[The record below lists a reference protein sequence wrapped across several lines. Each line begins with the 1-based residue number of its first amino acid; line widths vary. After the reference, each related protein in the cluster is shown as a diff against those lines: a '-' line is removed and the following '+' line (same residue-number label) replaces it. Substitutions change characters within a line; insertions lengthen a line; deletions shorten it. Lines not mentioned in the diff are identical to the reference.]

1 MVIFMKKSIVLF
13 CFILLALLAAPT
25 AAATWYVDDDGGDGV
40 YTTIQEA
47 IDAASS
53 GDTISI
59 RPGTYSRFY
68 VPKPYLTIQA
78 IENDGSVIIDGSTG
92 ELRIPSSTT
101 QDATG
106 TILDGLTFFNGK
118 PSFRIGVYGPA
129 NNSIVR
135 NCIHK
140 GVAGFISPKGDNIT
154 IENNT
159 FMDTTGSLNCVVML
173 RDSTNCNIINNTF
186 TNATPKYAVIYF
198 YKTTATNNTI
208 AGNTFNDINGD
219 TFYFRD
225 AGDGNQI
232 YLNNNV
238 SGVTL
243 YTGNTPPITYWN
255 STAPI
260 TYTYKGTEYT
270 GYPGNFWS
278 NYTGEDA
285 NADGIIDTPYVLPDG
300 FGTDYA
306 PLTGAWE
313 DGAIEAPVQEHK
325 IWYVDDDGGVDFTDI
340 NTAMNGDIIGPGD
353 TIVVLSGTYP
363 RFEIRKPNLL
373 FQAFENDGP
382 VIIRGSDAVRIP
394 SANTDDATGTI
405 IDGFTFEC
413 ESISPPFYL
422 GSFGPAPDS
431 IIRNCTINGMIYEE
445 GIPIESSNVTF
456 TDNVITNATGEY
468 SALFLKG
475 ADDCLVSNN
484 TITGSTG
491 AAVTCSGTGNVI
503 TNNMFGNNSYGVE
516 FYESGGDNIIYLNN
530 FIGNSFSDVLCTDT
544 TSVQIW
550 NATAPV
556 TYTYRGTEYTGYP
569 GNFWSNYTGEDADDD
584 GIIDTPYV
592 LPDGLGTDYEPLA
605 GAWEDGVIEAPVQE
619 HKTWYVDDD
628 GGEGVY
634 TTISEALDAATEG
647 DTIFV
652 RAGTYP
658 AFYSITVPHLT
669 IKGEG
674 ADSVT
679 VDSTGNSINI
689 GEQGTGTTFEELK
702 ILKANQVAIYGSDC
716 IIKDCIFDGPIG
728 SPAILINAPHCTF
741 ANNSVQNLFSSTTN
755 TGVDVYSASAKI
767 VNNTFVNIPVTTSAL
782 YIRKESTNATVEN
795 NLFENCTVCRP
806 LTLREVTGCI
816 VANNTFK
823 DSNSEAIRIW
833 KTTATNNVITGNSFG
848 GAAICF
854 RDTGD
859 GNRIYLNNNISGAI
873 LYTGSI
879 APTTTYWNA
888 TAPITYTYKGTEY
901 TGYPGNFW
909 SNCTGED
916 ADGDGIIDTPYVLPD
931 GLGTDYAPLAG
942 AWEDGVIEA
951 PVQEHKIWYVD
962 DDGGEGFYTTIQG
975 ALDAAAEGDTISILP
990 GTYST
995 FAVRKPYLTILS
1007 RDGPDS
1013 AIVDCQDQQGARIPS
1028 GSNENA
1034 TGTVLD
1040 GLTFINGQPSIY
1052 LGIYGPAPDC
1062 IIKNCIIKEMSNY
1075 CDICGDNITYENNTV
1090 MNNKQAFISILRLQ
1104 KSKNCKIINN
1114 TFTNITITKGAIYL
1128 RYTSTTN
1135 NTIAGNTF
1143 NDINGDTFYFRDAG
1157 DGNQIFLNTN
1167 VSGVALYTGTVA
1179 PTTTY
1184 WNSTAPITYV
1194 YNGVEHTGYP
1204 GNFWSNYTGEDADG
1218 DGIIDTPYV
1227 LPDGFGTDYAPLTG
1241 AWEDGA
1247 IEAPEP
1253 KTWYVDADGSAD
1265 FTTIQ
1270 AAVDAASSGET
1281 IVVKDGAY
1289 PENVLVDKPLVIR
1302 TENGPD
1308 NVTVTAAAPEKPVF
1322 DVDADGATIEGFAV
1336 RGPTNEHV
1344 AGIEIVGFD
1353 NCIVRKNDCAGCYNG
1368 VHLGGTAANNT
1379 VEQNSCHD
1387 NTKRGIS
1394 LRDTV
1399 HDNLVYNNTCENN
1412 AEDEICVKDQPANNT
1427 IWANTFNGTVELL
1440 TANTYHSPGEVTYT
1454 YKGAEYTGYVGN
1466 RYSLYT
1472 GADANGDGIG
1482 DTPMSFG
1489 TYADDYP
1496 MMGAWQNGVIAGS
1509 PSSSSPI
1516 ARIALSPNT
1525 AALAIGETQQ
1535 FNATAYDAADAPL
1548 NGTAFVWASSN
1559 TSVGTVNATGY
1570 FEALAAGTTNVT
1582 ATADDVTGT
1591 ATVTVAAA
1599 APAIE
1604 WAPYVTGTTTT
1615 TAVIHW
1621 RTDLPSNG
1629 SVEYADDTYYAAH
1642 GGYENTIDDNAA
1654 TELHHVD
1661 LTGLAPDTRYHY
1673 RVVADGTATDDRTF
1687 RTFPESGGFTFIIY
1701 GDTQESQNFTQLER
1715 HSLVAERVAA
1725 EDPLFVLHLGDTVNM
1740 VNDQAEWDD
1749 FFEAGDPVFANTSIY
1764 TTLGDHEDNSST
1776 YYDVFRLPEWY
1787 SFDCA
1792 GAHFAVLDSNDWT
1805 GDRMD
1810 NETTWLEA
1818 DLADDA
1824 EWKFVAFHHPPYS
1837 ADERNPGGNT
1847 YLREEWGPVIADE
1860 KVSAV
1865 FSGHV
1870 HAYERYLENSVQY
1883 VVTGTGG
1890 GPLYPLSTDRPDG
1903 YQNSL
1908 QHTLGYTKVT
1918 VHENGTATMEFIE
1931 VAQVS
1936 DDNTEVLSV
1945 HPSGTV
1951 FDPVTLTAPF
1961 DLPDLTVTAFQ
1972 APADPTV
1979 GENCTVLATIEN
1991 IGDAVSPAATAVF
2004 SVGGVEIERPAIAA
2018 LAPGSTTVLAV
2029 SWTPDTAG
2037 TAILTLTI
2045 DPDTLIEETDRTNNA
2060 RTISVT
2066 VQDNTGPVTPAENGT
2081 LTLNPGWN
2089 FISTPKRLSAGNDTA
2104 AIFLDVDMAGR
2115 PLYAYDAATGEW
2127 LQANQSTSISP
2138 LYGYWLYSNIT
2149 TGISFNY
2156 DENPLNAPPVI
2167 DLVPGWNAIGFSDTE
2182 PIPAKYTLSS
2192 LGDAWTT
2199 LIGYDS
2205 SNEKYEVSIING
2217 AEDAHTDLREMQPMQ
2232 GYWIFLTEEAPLC
2245 AISA

>member
-1 MVIFMKKSIVLF
+1 MVIFMKKSIGIF
-13 CFILLALLAAPT
+13 CLILLALLAAPT
-25 AAATWYVDDDGGDGV
+25 AATTLYVDDDGGEGF
-40 YTTIQEA
+40 YTTIQGA
-47 IDAASS
+47 LDAAAE

-59 RPGTYSRFY
+59 LPGTYSTFAVR
-68 VPKPYLTIQA
+68 KPHLTILSRDGADSA
-78 IENDGSVIIDGSTG
+78 IVDCQDQQGA
-92 ELRIPSSTT
+92 RIPSGSNEN
-101 QDATG
+101 ATG
-106 TILDGLTFFNGK
+106 TVLDGLTFINGQ
-118 PSFRIGVYGPA
+118 PSIYLGIYGPA
-129 NNSIVR
+129 PDCIIK
-135 NCIHK
+135 NCIIK
-140 GVAGFISPKGDNIT
+140 EMSNYCDICGDNIT
-154 IENNT
+154 YENNT
-159 FMDTTGSLNCVVML
+159 VMNNKQAFISILRLQKSKNCK
-173 RDSTNCNIINNTF
+173 IINNTF
-186 TNATPKYAVIYF
+186 TNITITKGAIYLR
-198 YKTTATNNTI
+198 YTSTTNNTI

-260 TYTYKGTEYT
+260 TYVYNGVEHTGYLGNSWSGYT
-270 GYPGNFWS
+270 GA
-278 NYTGEDA
+278 D
-285 NADGIIDTPYVLPDG
+285 ADGDGVGDTLYDVPAGL
-300 FGTDYA
+300 GTDYA
-306 PLTGAWE
+306 PLIA
-313 DGAIEAPVQEHK
+313 AA
-325 IWYVDDDGGVDFTDI
+325 
-340 NTAMNGDIIGPGD
+340 
-353 TIVVLSGTYP
+353 
-363 RFEIRKPNLL
+363 
-373 FQAFENDGP
+373 
-382 VIIRGSDAVRIP
+382 
-394 SANTDDATGTI
+394 SAYTCTPAT
-405 IDGFTFEC
+405 
-413 ESISPPFYL
+413 
-422 GSFGPAPDS
+422 
-431 IIRNCTINGMIYEE
+431 
-445 GIPIESSNVTF
+445 
-456 TDNVITNATGEY
+456 
-468 SALFLKG
+468 
-475 ADDCLVSNN
+475 
-484 TITGSTG
+484 
-491 AAVTCSGTGNVI
+491 
-503 TNNMFGNNSYGVE
+503 
-516 FYESGGDNIIYLNN
+516 
-530 FIGNSFSDVLCTDT
+530 
-544 TSVQIW
+544 
-550 NATAPV
+550 
-556 TYTYRGTEYTGYP
+556 
-569 GNFWSNYTGEDADDD
+569 
-584 GIIDTPYV
+584 
-592 LPDGLGTDYEPLA
+592 EP
-605 GAWEDGVIEAPVQE
+605 
-619 HKTWYVDDD
+619 KTLYVDDD

-888 TAPITYTYKGTEY
+888 TAPVTYTYK
-901 TGYPGNFW
+901 
-909 SNCTGED
+909 
-916 ADGDGIIDTPYVLPD
+916 
-931 GLGTDYAPLAG
+931 
-942 AWEDGVIEA
+942 
-951 PVQEHKIWYVD
+951 
-962 DDGGEGFYTTIQG
+962 
-975 ALDAAAEGDTISILP
+975 
-990 GTYST
+990 
-995 FAVRKPYLTILS
+995 
-1007 RDGPDS
+1007 
-1013 AIVDCQDQQGARIPS
+1013 
-1028 GSNENA
+1028 
-1034 TGTVLD
+1034 
-1040 GLTFINGQPSIY
+1040 
-1052 LGIYGPAPDC
+1052 
-1062 IIKNCIIKEMSNY
+1062 
-1075 CDICGDNITYENNTV
+1075 
-1090 MNNKQAFISILRLQ
+1090 
-1104 KSKNCKIINN
+1104 
-1114 TFTNITITKGAIYL
+1114 
-1128 RYTSTTN
+1128 
-1135 NTIAGNTF
+1135 
-1143 NDINGDTFYFRDAG
+1143 
-1157 DGNQIFLNTN
+1157 
-1167 VSGVALYTGTVA
+1167 
-1179 PTTTY
+1179 
-1184 WNSTAPITYV
+1184 
-1194 YNGVEHTGYP
+1194 GVEHTGYP

-1227 LPDGFGTDYAPLTG
+1227 LPDGFGTDYAPLAG
-1241 AWEDGA
+1241 AWEDGV

-1270 AAVDAASSGET
+1270 AAVDAAGDGET
-1281 IVVKDGAY
+1281 IVVRDGAY
-1289 PENVLVDKPLVIR
+1289 TENVLVDKPLVIR

-1322 DVDADGATIEGFAV
+1322 DVDADGTTIEGFAV

-1344 AGIEIVGFD
+1344 AGIEVIDSD
-1353 NCIVRKNDCAGCYNG
+1353 NCIVTGNDCAGCYNG

-1379 VEQNSCHD
+1379 VEQNYCHD

-1399 HDNLVYNNTCENN
+1399 HDNLVCNNTCENN
-1412 AEDEICVKDQPANNT
+1412 AEDEICIKDQTGNNT
-1427 IWANTFNGTVELL
+1427 IWANTFNGTVELA
-1440 TANTYHSPGEVTYT
+1440 TANTYHSPEEVTYT
-1454 YKGAEYTGYVGN
+1454 YGGAEYTGYVGN

-1496 MMGAWQNGVIAGS
+1496 MMGAWQNGVITYAA
-1509 PSSSSPI
+1509 PSI
-1516 ARIALSPNT
+1516 ARITLSPDT
-1525 AALAIGETQQ
+1525 AALATGETQQ
-1535 FNATAYDAADAPL
+1535 FTATAYDATDAPL
-1548 NGTAFVWASSN
+1548 NGTTFVWASSN

-1570 FEALAAGTTNVT
+1570 FEALAVGTTNIT

-1615 TAVIHW
+1615 TAAIHW

-1629 SVEYADDTYYAAH
+1629 TLEYADETYYTAH
-1642 GGYENTIDDNAA
+1642 GGYKNTIDDNAA

-1661 LTGLAPDTRYHY
+1661 LDGLAPDTSYHY

-1715 HSLVAERVAA
+1715 HSLVAKRVAA

-1824 EWKFVAFHHPPYS
+1824 AWKFVAFHHPPYS

-1870 HAYERYLENSVQY
+1870 HAYERYLEDSVQY

-1945 HPSGTV
+1945 YPTSTV
-1951 FDPVTLTAPF
+1951 FDPVTLTAPV

-1991 IGDAVSPAATAVF
+1991 IGDAASPAATAVF

-2018 LAPGSTTVLAV
+2018 LTPGSTTVLAV

-2081 LTLNPGWN
+2081 LTLNSGWN

-2104 AIFLDVDMAGR
+2104 TIFLDVDMAGR

-2149 TGISFNY
+2149 TEISFNY

-2182 PIPAKYTLSS
+2182 PTPAKYTLSS